1 MSYILRNEGKEKY
14 EEKLNNSISSLL
26 FIIVQCVLVYLFLL
40 KIIALYAGEKYVTS
54 GYSSYDCK
62 YG

>member
-40 KIIALYAGEKYVTS
+40 KEIIALYAGEKYV
-54 GYSSYDCK
+54 SSLFLL
-62 YG
+62 